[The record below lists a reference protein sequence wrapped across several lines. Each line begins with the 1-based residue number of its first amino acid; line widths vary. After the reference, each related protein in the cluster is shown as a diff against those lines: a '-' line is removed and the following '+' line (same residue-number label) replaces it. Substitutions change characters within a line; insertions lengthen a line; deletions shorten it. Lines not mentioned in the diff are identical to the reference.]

1 MIGKRSGRATK
12 RENAVFRVQSN
23 TRAVNGV
30 TQTAIERALNR
41 IAIHWHGEARQRA
54 PVDTGR
60 LMASIAFS
68 TPTSNAF
75 HQQDYRGRGD
85 KPGGTVAY
93 QPPAARGL
101 EAMVGSNVDYAAAV
115 HELHPTAKGFIED
128 PGNENAERYQD
139 IIREE
144 VTRATAT
151 GRQAADD

>member
-1 MIGKRSGRATK
+1 MKRDGAT
-12 RENAVFRVQSN
+12 FRVESY
-23 TRAVNGV
+23 TRAVDAATTV
-30 TQTAIERALNR
+30 ALERALNR

-60 LMASIAFS
+60 LRSSIAFS
-68 TPTSNAF
+68 TPTTNAF
-75 HQQDYRGRGD
+75 HQETYRGRGK
-85 KPGGTVAY
+85 KPGGMVAY

-101 EAMVGSNVDYAAAV
+101 EAMVGTNVEYGPAV